1 MTKTGLRL
9 IAFVMLFAVATPTQ
23 AGLFGSDKK
32 EEGSAQA
39 GAGLGICDANEV
51 FFKCDA
57 IQEFGK
63 HREARMKEYQETF
76 TKREGDLRTEHQQ
89 LEEKMKL
96 GKKEFDDAQKK
107 FQAKVDVERKRGEEA
122 RKRVDMASA
131 QVEKRVKDEIL
142 TIIAQL
148 QKEKKLGTVLDKGA
162 ILVSSEAVD
171 LTEEVLAQLN
181 KALPKVDIKIPAVD
195 AKA

>member
-9 IAFVMLFAVATPTQ
+9 IAVVMLFAGATSAH
-23 AGLFGSDKK
+23 AGLFGSDTK
-32 EEGSAQA
+32 EEGGAQA
-39 GAGLGICDANEV
+39 SSSLGICDANEV
-51 FFKCDA
+51 FFKCAA

-63 HREARMKEYQETF
+63 HREARMKEYQKTF
-76 TKREGDLRTEHQQ
+76 TEREAALRAEHQK

-96 GKKEFDDAQKK
+96 GKDVFDKAQKQ
-107 FQAKVDVERKRGEEA
+107 FQAKVDAERKRGEEA

-131 QVEKRVKDEIL
+131 EVEKKVKGEIL
-142 TIIAQL
+142 KIIAEL

-171 LTEEVLAQLN
+171 LTSDVLQKLN
-181 KALPKVDIKIPAVD
+181 KAMPKVDIKIPAVD